1 MRGIIGASIIVIGLG
16 CAEAL
21 AQQSPAQPA
30 PARPYRGFIPK
41 DQAPDTRA
49 IMPPPPVADDPR
61 DAFDRQ
67 TFKATRKLEGSA
79 RWDLAKNDLPYTIA
93 AMLKTFSC
101 AAGIDLTNENAPK
114 LADLLAR
121 VGADVGASIDL
132 AKDHF
137 KRKRPYFAD
146 EGNLCSPRTASLD
159 GSFDYPSGHS
169 SWGWTIGLI
178 LTELLPDRATELLI
192 RARAFGESRV
202 VCGVHNASAIEAG
215 RTLASVVFARLH
227 GSPDFRTRLEE
238 ARAEVAALAKA
249 EPKEACG
256 VEASLMAKTPY

>member
-1 MRGIIGASIIVIGLG
+1 MRGIIGASVIVMALG
-16 CAEAL
+16 CSEAV

-30 PARPYRGFIPK
+30 APRPYRGFIPR
-41 DQAPDTRA
+41 DQAPDTRT
-49 IMPPPPVADDPR
+49 IMPPPPAADDHR
-61 DAFDRQ
+61 DSYDRH
-67 TFKATRKLEGSA
+67 TFKSTRTLEGSP
-79 RWDLAKNDLPYTIA
+79 RWDLAKGDLPYTIP

-101 AAGIDLTNENAPK
+101 AAGIDLTSENAPK

-146 EGNLCSPRTASLD
+146 EGSLCAPRTTSLD

-178 LTELLPDRATELLI
+178 LTELLPERSTELLI

-202 VCGVHNASAIEAG
+202 VCGVHNASAIDAG
-215 RTLASVVFARLH
+215 RTLGSVVFARLH
-227 GSPDFRTRLEE
+227 GSADYRTRLED
-238 ARAEVAALAKA
+238 ARAEVNALAKA
-249 EPKEACG
+249 EPKEACSL
-256 VEASLMAKTPY
+256 EASLMGKTPY